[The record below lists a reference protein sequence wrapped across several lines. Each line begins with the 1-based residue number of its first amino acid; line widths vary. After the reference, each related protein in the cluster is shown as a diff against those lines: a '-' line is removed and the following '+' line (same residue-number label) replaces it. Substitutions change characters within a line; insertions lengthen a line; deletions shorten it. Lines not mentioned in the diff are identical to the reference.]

1 MEIRE
6 EDGGVLYPLDFRQ
19 IRWKLKQLLV
29 DGFTIGPNRL
39 YKYLHH
45 SQSQLK
51 EKQFWFYHQSS
62 DNDSENLSFDDAYL
76 WMGNFDSERVVAKH
90 TARIAQCFTSTE
102 ETIRVRVDENV
113 SSWKMLIF
121 RISDSS
127 RMCQIC
133 S

>member
-29 DGFTIGPNRL
+29 DGFTIVPNCL

-51 EKQFWFYHQSS
+51 ENNSGFIINQQ
-62 DNDSENLSFDDAYL
+62 
-76 WMGNFDSERVVAKH
+76 ER
-90 TARIAQCFTSTE
+90 I
-102 ETIRVRVDENV
+102 
-113 SSWKMLIF
+113 
-121 RISDSS
+121 
-127 RMCQIC
+127 
-133 S
+133 

>member
-6 EDGGVLYPLDFRQ
+6 EDCGVLYPLDFRQ
-19 IRWKLKQLLV
+19 IRWKLKQLLI
-29 DGFTIGPNRL
+29 DGFTIVPNRL

-51 EKQFWFYHQSS
+51 EKQFWFYHHCHLST
-62 DNDSENLSFDDAYL
+62 NDLNEYENLSFDDAYL

-102 ETIRVRVDENV
+102 ETIQVY
-113 SSWKMLIF
+113 
-121 RISDSS
+121 
-127 RMCQIC
+127 
-133 S
+133 

>member
-29 DGFTIGPNRL
+29 DGFTITSNRI

-51 EKQFWFYHQSS
+51 EKQFWFYHHLTNE
-62 DNDSENLSFDDAYL
+62 DENLSFDDAYL
-76 WMGNFDSERVVAKH
+76 WMGNFDGERVVAKH

-102 ETIRVRVDENV
+102 ETIQVEEKIFKLNIFFIGFRFQQNV
-113 SSWKMLIF
+113 LNILM
-121 RISDSS
+121 
-127 RMCQIC
+127 M
-133 S
+133 